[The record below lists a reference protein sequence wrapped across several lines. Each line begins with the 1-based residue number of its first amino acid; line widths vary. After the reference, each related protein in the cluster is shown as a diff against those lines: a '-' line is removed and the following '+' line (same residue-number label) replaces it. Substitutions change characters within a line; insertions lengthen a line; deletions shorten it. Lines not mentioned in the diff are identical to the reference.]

1 MPTMQSV
8 TWSPIVKT
16 SRQLRVLIPLIMA
29 AGANSALAQA
39 TSPLD
44 EIVVVGTR
52 SEQALSTVPMAISL
66 VNKDAIQLGRQELG
80 LDESLIAIPGLIMQS
95 RYNFSQDLS
104 VSIRG
109 FGSRANFGMRGI
121 KVFADD
127 IPMTLPDGQS
137 GTDDLDL
144 GSAQS
149 VEVIRGPSASLYGT
163 ASGGV
168 ISLTTEV
175 PTDVP
180 FVETKIMAGEYGHQK
195 LQLKAGG
202 KSGRLG
208 YLVNVSRL
216 EMDGYRDFSEVEHN
230 LINSKFIYSIDD
242 TSSITAILNAVD
254 SPVANDPGGVTLADI
269 AADRTAAGSRNTSSN
284 SGEAFDQQRL
294 GLVYKKSIGSQHDI
308 TLRTYTMRKDFSGFL
323 PIGTHIPFVG
333 DDGAIAYQRSFSGV
347 GGLYTYT
354 DTLMDLPN
362 VFSVGIDMDYQ
373 TDDRQRFINN
383 AGVKGAIT
391 FNQVEEAESVGVYF
405 RNETSL
411 RDDLILS
418 FGGRFDN
425 LDMSVDDLYM
435 ANGDQSGDLSYEEF
449 SPAIGLMWNQSQEL
463 NLYTN
468 YATSFETPTF
478 TELGSPAQDLNV
490 NLGGFNNV
498 NPQKAKSVEIGAKG
512 SVLDNSLYYDLALYT
527 MDVKN
532 EITNV
537 VNIGSR
543 AFFENADTDRNGL
556 EAQIQAK
563 LSDALSLTVAYTYSD
578 FEFTSFDGNPA
589 AVGETLPGIPE
600 HQFYAELKYTHSS
613 GAYAV
618 IDALNVGEFYADN
631 ANTQQVDSSI
641 VSTLR
646 LGNSYD
652 MNGTIVAPFFGINNL
667 FDEEYFSNVRK
678 NAFGGRAYE
687 AAPERHV
694 YGGVTIRF

>member
-1 MPTMQSV
+1 
-8 TWSPIVKT
+8 
-16 SRQLRVLIPLIMA
+16 
-29 AGANSALAQA
+29 
-39 TSPLD
+39 
-44 EIVVVGTR
+44 
-52 SEQALSTVPMAISL
+52 MAIS
-66 VNKDAIQLGRQELG
+66 VVGKDAIQLGRQELG

-168 ISLTTEV
+168 ISMTTEV
-175 PTDVP
+175 PTATP
-180 FVETKIMAGEYGHQK
+180 FVETKLMAGEYGHKK

-202 KSGRLG
+202 TSGRLG

-216 EMDGYRDFSEVEHN
+216 EMDGYRDFSEVEHS
-230 LINSKFIYSIDD
+230 LINSKFIYDIDD
-242 TSSITAILNAVD
+242 SSSLTVILNAVD
-254 SPVANDPGGVTLADI
+254 SPVANDAGGITPAEV
-269 AADRTAAGSRNTSSN
+269 AADRTQAGSRNLSSK

-294 GLVYKKSIGSQHDI
+294 GLVYKKSFGTAHDL
-308 TLRTYTMRKDFSGFL
+308 TLRTYTMRKDFVGFL
-323 PIGTHIPFVG
+323 PIGTHIPFVA
-333 DDGAIAYQRSFSGV
+333 DDGVVAYQRSFSGV
-347 GGLYTYT
+347 GGLYTFS
-354 DTLMDLPN
+354 DSLMGKPN
-362 VFSVGIDMDYQ
+362 VLSIGVDMDYQ
-373 TDDRQRFINN
+373 TDDRQRFLNN
-383 AGVKGAIT
+383 AGVQGTIT
-391 FNQVEEAESVGVYF
+391 FDQVEDAESFGVYF
-405 RNETSL
+405 RNETAL
-411 RDDLILS
+411 TDEVILS
-418 FGGRFDN
+418 FGGRLDN
-425 LDMSVDDLYM
+425 LDMSVKDLYL
-435 ANGDQSGDLSYEEF
+435 ANGNQSGDLSYEEF
-449 SPAIGLMWNQSQEL
+449 SPAIGLMWNRSPAL

-498 NPQKAKSVEIGAKG
+498 NPQKAKSIEVGAKG
-512 SVLDNSLYYDLALYT
+512 SVIDNRLYYDLALYT
-527 MDVKN
+527 MDVSN

-543 AFFENADTDRNGL
+543 AFFENADTDRDGL
-556 EAQIQAK
+556 EAQLQAQ
-563 LSDALSLTVAYTYSD
+563 LSDQLSLTVSYTYSD
-578 FEFTSFDGNPA
+578 FKFTSFDGNAA
-589 AVGETLPGIPE
+589 AVGESLPGIPE
-600 HQFYAELKYTHSS
+600 HQFYAELKYSHDN
-613 GAYAV
+613 GVYV
-618 IDALNVGEFYADN
+618 VLDALNVGEYYANN

-646 LGNSYD
+646 VGNSYD
-652 MNGTIVAPFFGINNL
+652 LNGTTIAPFFGVNNL
-667 FDEEYFSNVRK
+667 FDEDYFSNVRK

-687 AAPERHV
+687 PAPERHV

>member
-1 MPTMQSV
+1 MT
-8 TWSPIVKT
+8 T
-16 SRQLRVLIPLIMA
+16 SRQLKVLIPLIMA
-29 AGANSALAQA
+29 AGATAAQA
-39 TSPLD
+39 QTTSQLD
-44 EIVVVGTR
+44 EIIVVGTR
-52 SEQALSTVPMAISL
+52 TEQALSTVPMAIS
-66 VNKDAIQLGRQELG
+66 VINKDAIQLGRQELS
-80 LDESLIAIPGLIMQS
+80 LDESLIAIPGLVMQS
-95 RYNFSQDLS
+95 RYNFAQDLS

-144 GSAQS
+144 GSAQT

-168 ISLTTEV
+168 ISLTTEM
-175 PTDVP
+175 PTETP

-195 LQLKAGG
+195 VQLKTGG
-202 KSGRLG
+202 TSGKLG

-216 EMDGYRDFSEVEHN
+216 EMDGFRDFSEVEHN

-254 SPVANDPGGVTLADI
+254 SPVANDPGGVTLAEI

-284 SGEAFDQQRL
+284 AGEEFDQQRL
-294 GLVYKKSIGSQHDI
+294 GLVYKKSFGSQHDL

-323 PIGTHIPFVG
+323 PIGTHIPFVS

-347 GGLYTYT
+347 GGLYTFS
-354 DTLMDLPN
+354 DTLMDMPN

-383 AGVKGAIT
+383 AGVKGRIT
-391 FNQVEEAESVGVYF
+391 FDQVEEAESVGIYF
-405 RNETSL
+405 RNETTL
-411 RDDLILS
+411 TDDLILS
-418 FGGRFDN
+418 VGGRFDN
-425 LDMSVDDLYM
+425 IDMSVDDLYL
-435 ANGDQSGDLSYEEF
+435 ANGDQSGDLDYNEF
-449 SPAIGLMWNQSQEL
+449 SPAIGLMWNKSQAL

-478 TELGSPAQDLNV
+478 SELGSPAQDLNV

-498 NPQKAKSVEIGAKG
+498 NPQKAKSFEVGSKG
-512 SVLDNSLYYDLALYT
+512 SVFSNRLYYDLALYT
-527 MDVKN
+527 MDVEN

-556 EAQIQAK
+556 EAQLQAK
-563 LSDALSLTVAYTYSD
+563 LTDQLDLTVTYTYSD
-578 FEFTSFDGNPA
+578 FEFTSFDGTPA
-589 AVGETLPGIPE
+589 AVGESLPGIPE
-600 HQFYAELKYTHSS
+600 HQFYAELKYTHPD
-613 GAYAV
+613 GAYV
-618 IDALNVGEFYADN
+618 VLDALNVGEFYADN

-646 LGNSYD
+646 VGATID
-652 MNGTIVAPFFGINNL
+652 INGTMVAPFFGVNNL
-667 FDEEYFSNVRK
+667 FDEDYFSTVRK

-687 AAPERHV
+687 AAPERHI

>member
-1 MPTMQSV
+1 MT
-8 TWSPIVKT
+8 T
-16 SRQLRVLIPLIMA
+16 SRQLRVLIPVLMTA
-29 AGANSALAQA
+29 ASTTALGQAQ
-39 TSPLD
+39 SPLD

-52 SEQALSTVPMAISL
+52 SEQVLSSVPMAIS
-66 VNKDAIQLGRQELG
+66 VVGKDAIQLGRQELG

-168 ISLTTEV
+168 ISMTTEV
-175 PTDVP
+175 PTATP
-180 FVETKIMAGEYGHQK
+180 FVETKLMAGEYGHKK

-202 KSGRLG
+202 TSGRLG

-216 EMDGYRDFSEVEHN
+216 EMDGYRDFSEVEHS
-230 LINSKFIYSIDD
+230 LINSKFIYDIDD
-242 TSSITAILNAVD
+242 SSSLTVILNAVD
-254 SPVANDPGGVTLADI
+254 SPVANDAGGITPAEV
-269 AADRTAAGSRNTSSN
+269 AADRTQAGSRNLSSK

-294 GLVYKKSIGSQHDI
+294 GLVYKKSFGTAHDL
-308 TLRTYTMRKDFSGFL
+308 TLRTYTMRKDFVGFL
-323 PIGTHIPFVG
+323 PIGTHIPFVA
-333 DDGAIAYQRSFSGV
+333 DDGVVAYQRSFSGV
-347 GGLYTYT
+347 GGLYTFS
-354 DTLMDLPN
+354 DSLMGKPN
-362 VFSVGIDMDYQ
+362 VLSIGVDMDYQ
-373 TDDRQRFINN
+373 TDDRQRFLNN
-383 AGVKGAIT
+383 AGVQGTIT
-391 FNQVEEAESVGVYF
+391 FDQVEDAESFGVYF
-405 RNETSL
+405 RNETAL
-411 RDDLILS
+411 TDEVILS
-418 FGGRFDN
+418 FGGRLDN
-425 LDMSVDDLYM
+425 LDMSVKDLYL
-435 ANGDQSGDLSYEEF
+435 ANGNQSGDLSYEEF
-449 SPAIGLMWNQSQEL
+449 SPAIGLMWNRSPAL

-498 NPQKAKSVEIGAKG
+498 NPQKAKSIEVGAKG
-512 SVLDNSLYYDLALYT
+512 SVIDNRLYYDLALYT
-527 MDVKN
+527 MDVSN

-543 AFFENADTDRNGL
+543 AFFENADTDRDGL
-556 EAQIQAK
+556 EAQLQAQ
-563 LSDALSLTVAYTYSD
+563 LSDQLSLTVSYTYSD
-578 FEFTSFDGNPA
+578 FKFTSFDGNAA
-589 AVGETLPGIPE
+589 AVGESLPGIPE
-600 HQFYAELKYTHSS
+600 HQFYAELKYSHDN
-613 GAYAV
+613 GVYV
-618 IDALNVGEFYADN
+618 VLDALNVGEYYANN

-646 LGNSYD
+646 VGNSYD
-652 MNGTIVAPFFGINNL
+652 LNGTTIAPFFGVNNL
-667 FDEEYFSNVRK
+667 FDEDYFSNVRK

-687 AAPERHV
+687 PAPERHV

>member
-1 MPTMQSV
+1 MT
-8 TWSPIVKT
+8 T
-16 SRQLRVLIPLIMA
+16 SRQLKVLIPLIMA
-29 AGANSALAQA
+29 AGATTAQA
-39 TSPLD
+39 QTTSQLD

-52 SEQALSTVPMAISL
+52 TEQALSTVPMAIS
-66 VNKDAIQLGRQELG
+66 VINKDSIQLGRQELS
-80 LDESLIAIPGLIMQS
+80 LDESLIAIPGLVMQS
-95 RYNFSQDLS
+95 RYNFAQDLS

-168 ISLTTEV
+168 ISLTTEM
-175 PTDVP
+175 PTETP
-180 FVETKIMAGEYGHQK
+180 FVETKIMVGEYGHQK
-195 LQLKAGG
+195 VQLKTGG
-202 KSGRLG
+202 TSGKLG

-216 EMDGYRDFSEVEHN
+216 EMDGFRDFSEVEHN

-242 TSSITAILNAVD
+242 TSSLTAIINAVD
-254 SPVANDPGGVTLADI
+254 SPVANDPGGVTLAEI

-284 SGEAFDQQRL
+284 AGEEFDQQRL
-294 GLVYKKSIGSQHDI
+294 GLVYKKSFGSQHDL

-333 DDGAIAYQRSFSGV
+333 DDGAIAYQRSFSGA
-347 GGLYTYT
+347 GGLYTFT
-354 DTLMDLPN
+354 DTLMDMPN
-362 VFSVGIDMDYQ
+362 VFSVGFDMDYQ

-383 AGVKGAIT
+383 AGVKGNIT
-391 FNQVEEAESVGVYF
+391 FDQVEEAESVGVYF
-405 RNETSL
+405 RNETTL
-411 RDDLILS
+411 TDDLILS
-418 FGGRFDN
+418 IGGRFDN
-425 LDMSVDDLYM
+425 IDMSVDDLYL
-435 ANGDQSGDLSYEEF
+435 ANGDQSGDLDYNEF
-449 SPAIGLMWNQSQEL
+449 SPAIGLMWNKSQAL

-478 TELGSPAQDLNV
+478 SELGSPAQDLNV

-498 NPQKAKSVEIGAKG
+498 NPQKAKSFEVGSKG
-512 SVLDNSLYYDLALYT
+512 SVFNNRLYYDLALYT
-527 MDVKN
+527 MDVEN

-556 EAQIQAK
+556 EAQLQAK
-563 LSDALSLTVAYTYSD
+563 LTDQLNLTVTYTYSD
-578 FEFTSFDGNPA
+578 FEFTSFDGTPA
-589 AVGETLPGIPE
+589 AVGESLPGIPE
-600 HQFYAELKYTHSS
+600 HQFYAELKYTHPD
-613 GAYAV
+613 GAYV
-618 IDALNVGEFYADN
+618 VLDALNVGEFYADN

-646 LGNSYD
+646 VGSTID
-652 MNGTIVAPFFGINNL
+652 INGTMVAPFFGVNNL
-667 FDEEYFSNVRK
+667 FDEDYFSTVRK

-687 AAPERHV
+687 AAPERHI

>member
-1 MPTMQSV
+1 MT
-8 TWSPIVKT
+8 K
-16 SRQLRVLIPLIMA
+16 SRQLRVLIPLLMA
-29 AGANSALAQA
+29 AGSTSAIAQA
-39 TSPLD
+39 QSPLD
-44 EIVVVGTR
+44 EIVIVGTR
-52 SEQALSTVPMAISL
+52 TEQVLSSVPMAISL

-80 LDESLIAIPGLIMQS
+80 LDESLVAIPGLVMQS

-175 PTDVP
+175 PTATP
-180 FVETKIMAGEYGHQK
+180 FVETKLMAGEYGHQK
-195 LQLKAGG
+195 IQLKAGG
-202 KSGRLG
+202 TSGRLG
-208 YLVNVSRL
+208 YLVNVSKL
-216 EMDGYRDFSEVEHN
+216 DMDGYRDHSEVEHN
-230 LINSKFIYSIDD
+230 LINSKFIYDIDD
-242 TSSITAILNAVD
+242 TSSLTAIINAVD
-254 SPVANDPGGVTLADI
+254 SPTANDPGGVTLADI
-269 AADRTAAGSRNTSSN
+269 AADRSAAGSRNLSSN

-294 GLVYKKSIGSQHDI
+294 GLVYKKSFGAAHDL
-308 TLRTYTMRKDFSGFL
+308 TLRTYTMRKDFVGFL
-323 PIGTHIPFVG
+323 PIGSHIPFVG
-333 DDGAIAYQRSFSGV
+333 DDGVVAYQRSFSGV
-347 GGLYTYT
+347 GGLYTFS
-354 DTLMDLPN
+354 DTLMGKPN
-362 VFSVGIDMDYQ
+362 VFSIGVDMDYQ

-383 AGVKGAIT
+383 AGVKGAIS

-405 RNETSL
+405 RNETAL
-411 RDDLILS
+411 TEALILS

-425 LDMSVDDLYM
+425 LDMSVDDLYL
-435 ANGDQSGDLSYEEF
+435 ANGDQSGDLDYNEF
-449 SPAIGLMWNQSQEL
+449 SPAIGLMWNHSPAL

-498 NPQKAKSVEIGAKG
+498 NPQKAKSVEVGAKG
-512 SVLDNSLYYDLALYT
+512 SVIDNRLFYDLALYS
-527 MDVKN
+527 MDVEN

-543 AFFENADTDRNGL
+543 AFFENADTDRDGL
-556 EAQIQAK
+556 EAQLQAK
-563 LSDALSLTVAYTYSD
+563 LTDQLSLTVAYTFSD
-578 FEFTSFDGNPA
+578 FKFTSFDGTPA

-600 HQFYAELKYTHSS
+600 HQFYAELKYTHPE
-613 GAYAV
+613 GAYV
-618 IDALNVGEFYADN
+618 VLDALNVGEFYADN
-631 ANTQQVDSSI
+631 ANTEQVDSSI

-646 LGNSYD
+646 VGSTFDL
-652 MNGTIVAPFFGINNL
+652 NGTTVAPFFGVNNL
-667 FDEEYFSNVRK
+667 FDEDYFSNVRK

-687 AAPERHV
+687 PAPERHI

>member
-1 MPTMQSV
+1 MTTNQHLK
-8 TWSPIVKT
+8 I
-16 SRQLRVLIPLIMA
+16 LIPLIMA
-29 AGANSALAQA
+29 TGA
-39 TSPLD
+39 TSAIAQTSSPLE

-52 SEQALSTVPMAISL
+52 TEQALSTIPMAISV

-95 RYNFSQDLS
+95 RYNFTQDLS

-163 ASGGV
+163 SSGGV
-168 ISLTTEV
+168 ISLTTEQ
-175 PTDVP
+175 PTDTP
-180 FVETKIMAGEYGHQK
+180 FVETKLMAGEYGHQK

-202 KSGRLG
+202 TSGRLG

-216 EMDGYRDFSEVEHN
+216 KMDGYRDHSEVEHS

-254 SPVANDPGGVTLADI
+254 SPVANDPGGVTLTDV
-269 AADRTAAGSRNTSSN
+269 AADRTAAGSRNLSSN

-294 GLVYKKSIGSQHDI
+294 GLVYKKSFGSQHDL
-308 TLRTYTMRKDFSGFL
+308 TLRTYTMRKDFYTFL
-323 PIGTHIPFVG
+323 PIGSHIPFVA
-333 DDGAIAYQRSFSGV
+333 DDGVVAYQRSFSGV

-354 DTLMDLPN
+354 DALMGMPN
-362 VFSVGIDMDYQ
+362 VFSVGVDMDYQ

-383 AGVKGAIT
+383 AGVKGSMT
-391 FNQVEEAESVGVYF
+391 FGQVEEAESVGVYF

-411 RDDLILS
+411 TDDLILS

-425 LDMSVDDLYM
+425 IDLDVDDLYM
-435 ANGDQSGDLSYEEF
+435 ANGDQSGGLSYEEF
-449 SPAIGLMWNQSQEL
+449 SPSIGLMWNQSQEL

-468 YATSFETPTF
+468 YSTSFETPTF

-498 NPQKAKSVEIGAKG
+498 NPQKAKSIEVGAKG
-512 SVLDNSLYYDLALYT
+512 SVFENRLYYDLALYS

-532 EITNV
+532 EITSV

-563 LSDALSLTVAYTYSD
+563 LTDQLSLTVSYTYSD
-578 FEFTSFDGNPA
+578 FDFTSFDGTPA
-589 AVGETLPGIPE
+589 AVGESLPGIPE
-600 HQFYAELKYTHSS
+600 HQLYAELKYTHSS

-631 ANTQQVDSSI
+631 ANTEQVDSSI

-646 LGNSYD
+646 FGNSYD
-652 MNGTIVAPFFGINNL
+652 LNGTIVAPFFGINNL
-667 FDEEYFSNVRK
+667 FDEEYFSTVRK